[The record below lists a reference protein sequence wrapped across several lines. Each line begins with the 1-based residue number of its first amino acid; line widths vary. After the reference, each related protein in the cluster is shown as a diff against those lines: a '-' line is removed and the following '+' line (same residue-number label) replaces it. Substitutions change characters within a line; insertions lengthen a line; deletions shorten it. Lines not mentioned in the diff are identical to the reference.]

1 MKNLYE
7 MEELNVNEK
16 AILTLLDDSLDRI
29 INEHNETIALSEI
42 KHLSGSINYLIGSLF
57 KNNRKMCGYIER
69 NFKHNQSIKK
79 DA

>member
-29 INEHNETIALSEI
+29 INEHNETIVLSEI
-42 KHLSGSINYLIGSLF
+42 KHLSGSINYLIVCYSKIIVKCVVILSATLS
-57 KNNRKMCGYIER
+57 R
-69 NFKHNQSIKK
+69 
-79 DA
+79 A